1 MASSGQYVGF
11 IGDRFDL
18 GTKAKNKDFAILLL
32 ARALM
37 SGARALSGVIAA
49 IYLSIIGFNAFEIG
63 MVFLAIGIFSAVL
76 SSLIGLV
83 SDQFGTKPFLVVI
96 PLFACLAGASFA
108 FSDNHVLLI
117 LMATLGTFGRG
128 AGAGAGAVG
137 PYQPAESSLLLQI
150 SGHKKRNKAFAMM
163 ASASAFGAVV
173 GGILS
178 AVMTPGTHVVH
189 SALAAYRDA
198 FLATA
203 VLAGLAGAVA
213 IALNPD
219 SGRLEESDVVDDL
232 DAGREETESA
242 AAVKVK
248 RSIKFP
254 HKSKPLLYRLWLTN
268 GINGLGVGFFGP
280 FVSYWFY
287 KRFNLS
293 TAEIGYLFVILNA
306 VTMFSTLSASRVAKY
321 FGIIKATVYLR
332 TVQGILLI
340 PLALSPNVYV
350 AGAVFLVR
358 SLVQRMSVPLRQ
370 SYVLAM
376 ADETER
382 ASVAALSNFP
392 SQVAMSASPVLAG
405 YIYDEISLAIPFEIA
420 GVLQL
425 INSIVYWEFFKNT
438 PPEDEV
444 RKSVQPSISGN

>member
-1 MASSGQYVGF
+1 
-11 IGDRFDL
+11 
-18 GTKAKNKDFAILLL
+18 
-32 ARALM
+32 M

-63 MVFLAIGIFSAVL
+63 MVFLAIGIFSAIL
-76 SSLIGLV
+76 SSVIGLI

-96 PLFACLAGASFA
+96 PLFACLAGAVFA
-108 FSDNHVLLI
+108 FSTNHLLLI
-117 LMATLGTFGRG
+117 LAATLGTFGRG

-150 SGHKKRNKAFAMM
+150 SGHKKRNKAFSMM

-173 GGILS
+173 GGLLS
-178 AVMTPGTHVVH
+178 ATMTPSTHTVH
-189 SALAAYRDA
+189 FALASYRDA

-203 VLAGLAGAVA
+203 FLAGLAGIVA
-213 IALNPD
+213 TALTA
-219 SGRLEESDVVDDL
+219 ESPEAESENSDASDALIIDAEQADL
-232 DAGREETESA
+232 NGAETAGGA
-242 AAVKVK
+242 KIK

-293 TAEIGYLFVILNA
+293 TAEIGYLFVVLNA

-321 FGIIKATVYLR
+321 FGIVKATVYLR
-332 TVQGILLI
+332 LAQGILLI
-340 PLALSPNVYV
+340 PLALSPNVYI
-350 AGAVFLVR
+350 AGVIFLIR

-376 ADETER
+376 ADEKER
-382 ASVAALSNFP
+382 ASVAALSNLP
-392 SQVAMSASPVLAG
+392 SQIAMSASPVLAG
-405 YIYDEISLAIPFEIA
+405 YIYDEISLAMPFEIA

-425 INSIVYWEFFKNT
+425 VNSILYWGFFKNT
-438 PPEDEV
+438 PPEDEIK
-444 RKSVQPSISGN
+444 KSVQTAVPGV